1 LCPRIKRQGICRSWS
16 VKSGEALSENTIDY
30 EIIIVDDDSN
40 DGIEEAVSRLKDEYK
55 INLIT
60 RKNKRGFIDIN

>member
-1 LCPRIKRQGICRSWS
+1 M
-16 VKSGEALSENTIDY
+16 SENTIDY